1 MVMGMGR
8 VKHTI
13 EGYEPHELSNLFV
26 SFYPVGTTVRTDE
39 YKTRPRIG
47 VAGMYDSNGVLYE
60 LVNGKKSPVPG
71 VNLWASVGEHVEP
84 SGWTWRASWTF
95 GIEPVNFTLR
105 ENETIDLSVVILEDT
120 PANNGE
126 LFRDVALQVKKD
138 SEQAAK
144 SADKAATESVNAK
157 QSKEAAAQSA
167 KESSSSAYISVNAAN
182 KATSAKLAAET
193 ASNQAIIA
201 ANTSLNLSGEF
212 NSLAESARLSESS
225 ASAHAQRSET
235 AASTAVNSQLAAK
248 ASQDAAK
255 ASQDAAKAS
264 QDAAKASQD
273 ASKASQD
280 AAKQSETNSATKAT
294 AAINAAQQAETAAAT
309 AVAAAARIASGTVA
323 ITISGTGGT
332 VSVTFPSG
340 RFTAPPVVLVS
351 RSTAG
356 LAKYVPYVASV
367 TATGCVLGL
376 YAGDGTTGGGQAS
389 LSWIAV
395 QTQS

>member
-1 MVMGMGR
+1 MVKGR

-13 EGYEPHELSNLFV
+13 EGYAPHELSNLFV

-47 VAGMYDSNGVLYE
+47 VVGMYDSNGVLYE

-71 VNLWASVGEHVEP
+71 VNLWASMGEHVEP
-84 SGWTWRASWTF
+84 SGWTWRASWSF
-95 GIEPVNFTLR
+95 DIEPVNFTLR
-105 ENETIDLSVVILEDT
+105 ENETIDLSVVIMEDT

-126 LFRDVALQVKKD
+126 LFRDVAIQVKKD
-138 SEQAAK
+138 SEDAVK
-144 SADKAATESVNAK
+144 SADSAK
-157 QSKEAAAQSA
+157 QSEKAAALSA
-167 KESSSSAYISVNAAN
+167 KDSSASAYYSVNAAN
-182 KATSAKLAAET
+182 RATRAKIAAET
-193 ASNQAIIA
+193 ASNQAISA
-201 ANTSLNLSGEF
+201 ANTSLNLSDEF

-225 ASAHAQRSET
+225 ASTYAQSSET

-248 ASQDAAK
+248 VSQDAAK
-255 ASQDAAKAS
+255 VSQDAAKVS
-264 QDAAKASQD
+264 QDAA
-273 ASKASQD
+273 KASQD

-294 AAINAAQQAETAAAT
+294 AANDAATRAETAAAN
-309 AVAAAARIASGTVA
+309 AVAAAARIATGTIAISVA
-323 ITISGTGGT
+323 GVGGT
-332 VSVTFPSG
+332 VNVTFPAG

-376 YAGDGTTGGGQAS
+376 YAGDGTTGSAS
-389 LSWIAV
+389 STLSWIAV
-395 QTQS
+395 QTQ

>member
-1 MVMGMGR
+1 MVMGR

-71 VNLWASVGEHVEP
+71 VNLWASIGEHVEP

-144 SADKAATESVNAK
+144 SAGKAALESSSAK
-157 QSKEAAAQSA
+157 QSKEAAARSA
-167 KESSSSAYISVNAAN
+167 KESASSAYISVNAAN
-182 KATSAKLAAET
+182 KATAAKVAAET

-225 ASAHAQRSET
+225 ASAYAQRSET
-235 AASTAVNSQLAAK
+235 AASTAVNNQLAAK
-248 ASQDAAK
+248 VSQDAAKVSQDVAKVSQDAAK
-255 ASQDAAKAS
+255 ASQDAAKL
-264 QDAAKASQD
+264 
-273 ASKASQD
+273 
-280 AAKQSETNSATKAT
+280 SETNSATKAT
-294 AAINAAQQAETAAAT
+294 AAINAATQAETAAAN
-309 AVAAAARIASGTVA
+309 AVTAAARLATGTIA
-323 ITISGTGGT
+323 ISVNGAVGGT
-332 VSVTFPSG
+332 VNVNFPAG

-351 RSTAG
+351 RSTNG

-367 TATGCVLGL
+367 TPSGCVLGL
-376 YAGDGTTGGGQAS
+376 YAGDGTTGSGS
-389 LSWIAV
+389 STLSWIAV

>member
-1 MVMGMGR
+1 MVMGR

-26 SFYPVGTTVRTDE
+26 SFYPIGTTVRTDE

-71 VNLWASVGEHVEP
+71 VNLWASIGEHVEP

-105 ENETIDLSVVILEDT
+105 ENETVDLSVVIMENT

-144 SADKAATESVNAK
+144 SADKAVLESERAWR
-157 QSKEAAAQSA
+157 SKEAAARSA

-182 KATSAKLAAET
+182 KATSAKVAAET
-193 ASNQAIIA
+193 ASAQAISA
-201 ANTSLNLSGEF
+201 ANTSLNLSDEF

-248 ASQDAAK
+248 VSQDAAK
-255 ASQDAAKAS
+255 ASQDAAKV
-264 QDAAKASQD
+264 
-273 ASKASQD
+273 SQD

-294 AAINAAQQAETAAAT
+294 AAINAATQAETAAAT
-309 AVAAAARIASGTVA
+309 AVAAAARIATGTIAITVAGVSGTA
-323 ITISGTGGT
+323 N
-332 VSVTFPSG
+332 VTFPNG
-340 RFTAPPVVLVS
+340 RFTVPPVVLVS
-351 RSTAG
+351 RSTSG

-376 YAGDGTTGGGQAS
+376 YAGDGTTSGGTTS

>member
-1 MVMGMGR
+1 MVMGR
-8 VKHTI
+8 VKHI
-13 EGYEPHELSNLFV
+13 LEGYEPHELSHLFV
-26 SFYPVGTTVRTDE
+26 SFYPIGTTVRTDE

-71 VNLWASVGEHVEP
+71 VNLWASIGEHVEP

-105 ENETIDLSVVILEDT
+105 ENETVDLSVVIMENT

-144 SADKAATESVNAK
+144 SADKAVLESGNAK
-157 QSKEAAAQSA
+157 QSKEAAARSA

-182 KATSAKLAAET
+182 KATSAKVAAET
-193 ASNQAIIA
+193 ASAQAISA
-201 ANTSLNLSGEF
+201 ANTSLNLSDEF

-248 ASQDAAK
+248 VSQDAA
-255 ASQDAAKAS
+255 
-264 QDAAKASQD
+264 
-273 ASKASQD
+273 KASQD

-294 AAINAAQQAETAAAT
+294 AAINAATQAETAAAT
-309 AVAAAARIASGTVA
+309 AVAAAARIATGTIAITVAGVSGTA
-323 ITISGTGGT
+323 N
-332 VSVTFPSG
+332 VTFPNG
-340 RFTAPPVVLVS
+340 RFTVPPVVLVS
-351 RSTAG
+351 RSTSG

-376 YAGDGTTGGGQAS
+376 YAGDGTTGGGTTS

>member
-1 MVMGMGR
+1 MVTGR

-71 VNLWASVGEHVEP
+71 VNLWASIGEHVEP

-95 GIEPVNFTLR
+95 DIEPVNFTLR
-105 ENETIDLSVVILEDT
+105 ENETIDLSVVILENV

-144 SADKAATESVNAK
+144 SAGKAALESDSAK
-157 QSKEAAAQSA
+157 QSKEAAARSA

-182 KATSAKLAAET
+182 MATTAKLAAET
-193 ASNQAIIA
+193 ASA
-201 ANTSLNLSGEF
+201 
-212 NSLAESARLSESS
+212 
-225 ASAHAQRSET
+225 
-235 AASTAVNSQLAAK
+235 TAVNSQLAAK
-248 ASQDAAK
+248 VSQDAAK
-255 ASQDAAKAS
+255 ASQDAAKL
-264 QDAAKASQD
+264 
-273 ASKASQD
+273 SQD

-351 RSTAG
+351 RSTSA
-356 LAKYVPYVASV
+356 LAKYIPYVVSV

-376 YAGDGTTGGGQAS
+376 YAGDGTTGGGQTT

>member
-1 MVMGMGR
+1 MVMGR

-26 SFYPVGTTVRTDE
+26 SFYPIGTTVRTDE

-71 VNLWASVGEHVEP
+71 VNLWASIGEHVEP

-105 ENETIDLSVVILEDT
+105 ENETVDLSVVIMENT

-144 SADKAATESVNAK
+144 SADKAVLESERANR
-157 QSKEAAAQSA
+157 SKEAAARSA

-182 KATSAKLAAET
+182 KATSAKVAAET
-193 ASNQAIIA
+193 ASAQAISA
-201 ANTSLNLSGEF
+201 ANTSLNLSDEF

-248 ASQDAAK
+248 VSQDAA
-255 ASQDAAKAS
+255 
-264 QDAAKASQD
+264 
-273 ASKASQD
+273 KASQD

-294 AAINAAQQAETAAAT
+294 AAINAATRAETAAAT
-309 AVAAAARIASGTVA
+309 AVAAAARIATGTIAITVAGVSGTVN
-323 ITISGTGGT
+323 
-332 VSVTFPSG
+332 VTFPNG
-340 RFTAPPVVLVS
+340 RFTVPPVVLVS
-351 RSTAG
+351 RSTSG

-376 YAGDGTTGGGQAS
+376 YAGDGTTSGGTTS

>member
-1 MVMGMGR
+1 MVMGR

-26 SFYPVGTTVRTDE
+26 SFYPIGTTVRTDE

-71 VNLWASVGEHVEP
+71 VNLWASIGEHVEP

-105 ENETIDLSVVILEDT
+105 ENETVDLSVVIMENT

-144 SADKAATESVNAK
+144 SADKAVLESGNAK
-157 QSKEAAAQSA
+157 QSKEAAARSA

-182 KATSAKLAAET
+182 KATSAKVAAET
-193 ASNQAIIA
+193 ASAQAISA
-201 ANTSLNLSGEF
+201 ANTSLNLSDEF

-248 ASQDAAK
+248 VSQDAAK
-255 ASQDAAKAS
+255 ASQDAAKVS
-264 QDAAKASQD
+264 QDAA
-273 ASKASQD
+273 KASQD

-294 AAINAAQQAETAAAT
+294 AAINAATQAETAAAT
-309 AVAAAARIASGTVA
+309 AVAAAARIATGTIAITVAGVSGTA
-323 ITISGTGGT
+323 N
-332 VSVTFPSG
+332 VTFPNG
-340 RFTAPPVVLVS
+340 RFTVPPVVLVS
-351 RSTAG
+351 RSTSG

-376 YAGDGTTGGGQAS
+376 YAGDGTTGGGTTS

>member
-1 MVMGMGR
+1 MVMGR

-13 EGYEPHELSNLFV
+13 EGCAPHELSNLFV
-26 SFYPVGTTVRTDE
+26 SFYPIGTTVRTDE
-39 YKTRPRIG
+39 YTTRPRIG

-71 VNLWASVGEHVEP
+71 VNLWASIGEHVEP

-105 ENETIDLSVVILEDT
+105 ENETVDLSVVIMENT

-144 SADKAATESVNAK
+144 SADKAVLESERANR
-157 QSKEAAAQSA
+157 SKEAAARSA

-182 KATSAKLAAET
+182 KATSAKVAAET
-193 ASNQAIIA
+193 ASAQAISA
-201 ANTSLNLSGEF
+201 ANTSLNLSDEF

-248 ASQDAAK
+248 VSQDAAK
-255 ASQDAAKAS
+255 ASQDAAKV
-264 QDAAKASQD
+264 
-273 ASKASQD
+273 SQD

-294 AAINAAQQAETAAAT
+294 AAINAATRAETAAAT
-309 AVAAAARIASGTVA
+309 AVAAAARIATGTIAITVAGVSGTVN
-323 ITISGTGGT
+323 
-332 VSVTFPSG
+332 VTFPNG
-340 RFTAPPVVLVS
+340 RFTVPPVVLVS
-351 RSTAG
+351 RSTSG

-376 YAGDGTTGGGQAS
+376 YAGDGTTSGGTTS

-395 QTQS
+395 QTES

>member
-1 MVMGMGR
+1 MVMGR

-13 EGYEPHELSNLFV
+13 EGYAPHELSNLFV

-47 VAGMYDSNGVLYE
+47 VVGMYDSNGVLYE

-71 VNLWASVGEHVEP
+71 VNLWASMGEHVEP
-84 SGWTWRASWTF
+84 SGWTWRASWSF
-95 GIEPVNFTLR
+95 DIEPVNFTLR
-105 ENETIDLSVVILEDT
+105 ENETIDLSVVIMEDT

-126 LFRDVALQVKKD
+126 LFRDVAIQVKKD
-138 SEQAAK
+138 SEDAVK
-144 SADKAATESVNAK
+144 SADSAK
-157 QSKEAAAQSA
+157 QSEKAAALSA
-167 KESSSSAYISVNAAN
+167 KDSSASAYYSVNAAN
-182 KATSAKLAAET
+182 RATRAKIAAET
-193 ASNQAIIA
+193 ASNQAISA
-201 ANTSLNLSGEF
+201 ANTSLNLSDEF

-225 ASAHAQRSET
+225 ASTYAQSSET

-248 ASQDAAK
+248 VSQDAAK
-255 ASQDAAKAS
+255 VSQDAAKVS
-264 QDAAKASQD
+264 QDAA
-273 ASKASQD
+273 KASQD

-294 AAINAAQQAETAAAT
+294 AANDAATRAETAAAN
-309 AVAAAARIASGTVA
+309 AVAAAARIATGTIAISVA
-323 ITISGTGGT
+323 GVGGT
-332 VSVTFPSG
+332 VDVTFPAG

-376 YAGDGTTGGGQAS
+376 YAGDGTTGSAS
-389 LSWIAV
+389 STLSWIAV
-395 QTQS
+395 QTQ

>member
-1 MVMGMGR
+1 MVMGR
-8 VKHTI
+8 VKQTI

-71 VNLWASVGEHVEP
+71 VNLWASIGEHVEP

-120 PANNGE
+120 PTNNGE

-144 SADKAATESVNAK
+144 SAGNAATESVNAK

-167 KESSSSAYISVNAAN
+167 KESSASAYISVNAAN
-182 KATSAKLAAET
+182 KATSAKLAAEK
-193 ASNQAIIA
+193 ASNQAISA

-225 ASAHAQRSET
+225 ASTYAQRSET

-248 ASQDAAK
+248 VSQDAAK

-264 QDAAKASQD
+264 KDAA
-273 ASKASQD
+273 KASQD

-294 AAINAAQQAETAAAT
+294 AAINAAAT

-323 ITISGTGGT
+323 ITISGAGGT

-351 RSTAG
+351 RSTGG
-356 LAKYVPYVASV
+356 LAKYVPYAASV

-376 YAGDGTTGGGQAS
+376 YAGDGTTGEGQTT

>member
-1 MVMGMGR
+1 MVMGR

-26 SFYPVGTTVRTDE
+26 SFYPIGTTVRTDE

-71 VNLWASVGEHVEP
+71 VNLWASIGEHVEP

-105 ENETIDLSVVILEDT
+105 ENETVDLSVVIMENT

-144 SADKAATESVNAK
+144 SADKAALESGNAK
-157 QSKEAAAQSA
+157 QSKEAAARSA

-182 KATSAKLAAET
+182 KATSAKVAAET
-193 ASNQAIIA
+193 ASAQAISAANKATSAKIDAETASAQAISA
-201 ANTSLNLSGEF
+201 ANTSLNLS
-212 NSLAESARLSESS
+212 A
-225 ASAHAQRSET
+225 
-235 AASTAVNSQLAAK
+235 TAVNSQLAAK
-248 ASQDAAK
+248 VSQDAAK

-264 QDAAKASQD
+264 QDAAKV
-273 ASKASQD
+273 SQD

-309 AVAAAARIASGTVA
+309 AVAAAARIATGTIAITVAGVSGTVN
-323 ITISGTGGT
+323 
-332 VSVTFPSG
+332 VTFPNG
-340 RFTAPPVVLVS
+340 RFTVPPVVLVS
-351 RSTAG
+351 RSTSG

-376 YAGDGTTGGGQAS
+376 YAGDGTTGGGTTS

>member
-1 MVMGMGR
+1 MVMGR

-39 YKTRPRIG
+39 YKTRPRVG
-47 VAGMYDSNGVLYE
+47 VVGMYDSNGVLYE
-60 LVNGKKSPVPG
+60 MVNGKKSPVPG
-71 VNLWASVGEHVEP
+71 VNLWASMGEHVEP

-105 ENETIDLSVVILEDT
+105 ENETIDLSVVIMEDT

-126 LFRDVALQVKKD
+126 LFRDVAQQVKKD
-138 SEQAAK
+138 SEQAVK
-144 SADKAATESVNAK
+144 SADSAK
-157 QSKEAAAQSA
+157 QSEKAAALSA
-167 KESSSSAYISVNAAN
+167 KESSASAYYSANAAN
-182 KATSAKLAAET
+182 KATRAKLAAET
-193 ASNQAIIA
+193 ASNQAISA

-225 ASAHAQRSET
+225 ASTYAQRSET

-248 ASQDAAK
+248 VSQDAAK
-255 ASQDAAKAS
+255 VSQDAAKVS
-264 QDAAKASQD
+264 QDAAKV
-273 ASKASQD
+273 SQD

-294 AAINAAQQAETAAAT
+294 AAINAATQAETAAAN
-309 AVAAAARIASGTVA
+309 AISAAARIATGTIA
-323 ITISGTGGT
+323 ITVTGVGGN
-332 VSVTFPSG
+332 VNVNFPAG

-351 RSTAG
+351 RSTSG

-367 TATGCVLGL
+367 TPSGCVLGL
-376 YAGDGTTGGGQAS
+376 YAGDGTTGSGS
-389 LSWIAV
+389 STLSWIAV

>member
-1 MVMGMGR
+1 MVMGR

-60 LVNGKKSPVPG
+60 LVDGKKSPVPG
-71 VNLWASVGEHVEP
+71 VNLWASIGEHVEP

-105 ENETIDLSVVILEDT
+105 ENETIDLSVVIMEDT

-126 LFRDVALQVKKD
+126 LFRDVAIQVKKD

-144 SADKAATESVNAK
+144 SADKAVLESTNAK
-157 QSKEAAAQSA
+157 QSKEAAARSA
-167 KESSSSAYISVNAAN
+167 KDSSASAYYSVNAAN
-182 KATSAKLAAET
+182 RATRAKIAAET
-193 ASNQAIIA
+193 ASNQAISA
-201 ANTSLNLSGEF
+201 ANTSLNLSDEF

-255 ASQDAAKAS
+255 VSQDAAKV
-264 QDAAKASQD
+264 
-273 ASKASQD
+273 SQD

-294 AAINAAQQAETAAAT
+294 AAINAATQAETAAAN
-309 AVAAAARIASGTVA
+309 AVAAAARLATGTIA
-323 ITISGTGGT
+323 ITVSGAGGT
-332 VSVTFPSG
+332 VPVTFPAG

-351 RSTAG
+351 RSTNG

-367 TATGCVLGL
+367 TSSGCVLGL
-376 YAGDGTTGGGQAS
+376 YAGDGTTGSGS
-389 LSWIAV
+389 STLSWIAV

>member
-1 MVMGMGR
+1 MVMGR

-26 SFYPVGTTVRTDE
+26 SFYPAGTTVRTDE

-47 VAGMYDSNGVLYE
+47 VVGMYDSNGVLYE

-71 VNLWASVGEHVEP
+71 VNLWASMGEHVEP

-95 GIEPVNFTLR
+95 DIEPVNFTLR
-105 ENETIDLSVVILEDT
+105 ENETIDLSVVIMEDT

-144 SADKAATESVNAK
+144 SADKSETESASAK
-157 QSKEAAAQSA
+157 QSKKDAALSA

-182 KATSAKLAAET
+182 KATTAKVAAET
-193 ASNQAIIA
+193 ASNQAISA

-235 AASTAVNSQLAAK
+235 AASTAVNNQLAAKVSQDAAKASQDVAK

-255 ASQDAAKAS
+255 ASK
-264 QDAAKASQD
+264 
-273 ASKASQD
+273 D

-294 AAINAAQQAETAAAT
+294 AAINAARQAETAAAT
-309 AVAAAARIASGTVA
+309 AVAAAARMATGTIA
-323 ITISGTGGT
+323 ITVTGAGGT
-332 VSVTFPSG
+332 VDVTFPAG

-351 RSTAG
+351 RSTSG

-367 TATGCVLGL
+367 TPSDCVLGL
-376 YAGDGTTGGGQAS
+376 YAGDGTTGNAS
-389 LSWIAV
+389 STLSWVAI
-395 QTQS
+395 QTQ

>member
-1 MVMGMGR
+1 MVMGR

-39 YKTRPRIG
+39 YKTRPRVG
-47 VAGMYDSNGVLYE
+47 VVGMYDSNGVLYE
-60 LVNGKKSPVPG
+60 MVNGKKSPVPG
-71 VNLWASVGEHVEP
+71 VNLWASMGEHVEP

-105 ENETIDLSVVILEDT
+105 ENETIDLSVVIMEDT

-126 LFRDVALQVKKD
+126 LFRDVAQQVKKD
-138 SEQAAK
+138 SEQAVK
-144 SADKAATESVNAK
+144 SADSAK
-157 QSKEAAAQSA
+157 QSEKAAAQSA
-167 KESSSSAYISVNAAN
+167 KDSSASAYYSVNAAN
-182 KATSAKLAAET
+182 RATRAKIAAET
-193 ASNQAIIA
+193 ASNQAISA

-225 ASAHAQRSET
+225 ASTYAQRSET

-248 ASQDAAK
+248 VSQDAAK
-255 ASQDAAKAS
+255 VSQDAAKVS
-264 QDAAKASQD
+264 QDAAKV
-273 ASKASQD
+273 SQD

-294 AAINAAQQAETAAAT
+294 AAINAATQAETAAAN
-309 AVAAAARIASGTVA
+309 AVAAARLATGTIAISVA
-323 ITISGTGGT
+323 GAGGT
-332 VSVTFPSG
+332 VNVTFPAG

-351 RSTAG
+351 RSTSG

-367 TATGCVLGL
+367 TPSGCVLGL
-376 YAGDGTTGGGQAS
+376 YAGDGTTGSGS
-389 LSWIAV
+389 STLSWIAI
-395 QTQS
+395 QTQ

>member
-1 MVMGMGR
+1 MVMGR

-71 VNLWASVGEHVEP
+71 VNLWASIGEHVEP
-84 SGWTWRASWTF
+84 SGWTWKASWTF

-105 ENETIDLSVVILEDT
+105 KNETIDLSVVIMENT

-144 SADKAATESVNAK
+144 SADKAALESGNAK
-157 QSKEAAAQSA
+157 QSKEAAARSA

-182 KATSAKLAAET
+182 KATSAKVAAET
-193 ASNQAIIA
+193 ASAQAISAANKATSAKIDAETASAQAISA
-201 ANTSLNLSGEF
+201 ANTSLNLS
-212 NSLAESARLSESS
+212 A
-225 ASAHAQRSET
+225 
-235 AASTAVNSQLAAK
+235 TAVNSQLAAK
-248 ASQDAAK
+248 VSQDAAK

-264 QDAAKASQD
+264 QDAAKV
-273 ASKASQD
+273 SQD

-309 AVAAAARIASGTVA
+309 AVAAAARIATGTIAITVAGVSGTVN
-323 ITISGTGGT
+323 
-332 VSVTFPSG
+332 VTFPNG
-340 RFTAPPVVLVS
+340 RFTVPPVVLVS
-351 RSTAG
+351 RSTSG

-376 YAGDGTTGGGQAS
+376 YAGDGTTGGGTTS

>member
-1 MVMGMGR
+1 MVMGR

-71 VNLWASVGEHVEP
+71 VNLWASMGEHVEP

-105 ENETIDLSVVILEDT
+105 ENETIDLSVVIMEDT

-144 SADKAATESVNAK
+144 SAGKAALESDSAK
-157 QSKEAAAQSA
+157 QSKEAAARSA

-182 KATSAKLAAET
+182 KSTTAKVAAET

-212 NSLAESARLSESS
+212 NSLAESVRLSESS

-248 ASQDAAK
+248 VSQDAAK
-255 ASQDAAKAS
+255 ASQDAAKL
-264 QDAAKASQD
+264 
-273 ASKASQD
+273 SQD

-323 ITISGTGGT
+323 ITVAGAGAT
-332 VSVTFPSG
+332 VNVTFPTG
-340 RFTAPPVVLVS
+340 RFTAKPVVLVS
-351 RSTAG
+351 RSTG
-356 LAKYVPYVASV
+356 VLAKYVPYVASV
-367 TATGCVLGL
+367 TSSGCVLGL
-376 YAGDGTTGGGQAS
+376 YAGDGTTGNAS
-389 LSWIAV
+389 STLSWIAV
-395 QTQS
+395 QTQQ

>member
-1 MVMGMGR
+1 MVMGR

-26 SFYPVGTTVRTDE
+26 SFYPVETTVRTDE

-47 VAGMYDSNGVLYE
+47 VAGMYDNNGVLYE

-71 VNLWASVGEHVEP
+71 VNLWASMGEHVEP

-105 ENETIDLSVVILEDT
+105 ENETIDLSVVIMEDT

-144 SADKAATESVNAK
+144 SADKAALESSSAK
-157 QSKEAAAQSA
+157 QSKEAAARSA
-167 KESSSSAYISVNAAN
+167 KESSSSAYISVNSAN
-182 KATSAKLAAET
+182 KATAAKIGAET
-193 ASNQAIIA
+193 ASAQAISA

-248 ASQDAAK
+248 VSQDAAK

-264 QDAAKASQD
+264 QDAA
-273 ASKASQD
+273 KASQD

-294 AAINAAQQAETAAAT
+294 AAINAAQRAETAAAT
-309 AVAAAARIASGTVA
+309 AVAAAARIATGTIAITVTGVAGTVP
-323 ITISGTGGT
+323 
-332 VSVTFPSG
+332 VTFPEG
-340 RFTAPPVVLVS
+340 RFTAPPVVVVS
-351 RSTAG
+351 RVSGG
-356 LAKYVPYVASV
+356 LAKYVPYVAGS
-367 TATGCVLGL
+367 TATGCTLGL
-376 YAGDGTTGGGQAS
+376 YAGDGTTAGGNCS

>member
-1 MVMGMGR
+1 MVMGR

-13 EGYEPHELSNLFV
+13 EGYTPHELSNLFV
-26 SFYPVGTTVRTDE
+26 SFYPIGTTVRTDE

-47 VAGMYDSNGVLYE
+47 VVGMYDSNGILYE

-71 VNLWASVGEHVEP
+71 VNLWASMGEHVEP

-95 GIEPVNFTLR
+95 DIEPVNFTLR
-105 ENETIDLSVVILEDT
+105 ENETIDLSVVIMEDT

-126 LFRDVALQVKKD
+126 LFRDVAIQVKKD
-138 SEQAAK
+138 SEDAVK
-144 SADKAATESVNAK
+144 SADSAK
-157 QSKEAAAQSA
+157 QSEKAAARSA
-167 KESSSSAYISVNAAN
+167 KDSSASAYYSVNAAN
-182 KATSAKLAAET
+182 RATRAKIAAET
-193 ASNQAIIA
+193 ASNQAISA
-201 ANTSLNLSGEF
+201 ANTSLNLSDEF

-248 ASQDAAK
+248 VSQDAAK

-264 QDAAKASQD
+264 EDAA
-273 ASKASQD
+273 KASQD

-294 AAINAAQQAETAAAT
+294 AAINAATQAETAAAN
-309 AVAAAARIASGTVA
+309 AVAAAARLATGT
-323 ITISGTGGT
+323 IPISVNGAGGT
-332 VSVTFPSG
+332 VNVNFPAG

-351 RSTAG
+351 RSTSG

-367 TATGCVLGL
+367 TPSGCVLGL
-376 YAGDGTTGGGQAS
+376 YAGDGTTGSGS
-389 LSWIAV
+389 STLSWIAV

>member
-1 MVMGMGR
+1 MVMGR

-26 SFYPVGTTVRTDE
+26 SFYPIGTTVRTDE
-39 YKTRPRIG
+39 CKTRPRIG
-47 VAGMYDSNGVLYE
+47 VAGMYDSNGILYE

-71 VNLWASVGEHVEP
+71 VNLWASMGEHVEP

-105 ENETIDLSVVILEDT
+105 ENETIDLSVVIMEDT

-144 SADKAATESVNAK
+144 SADKAVLESSNAK
-157 QSKEAAAQSA
+157 QSKEAAARSA

-182 KATSAKLAAET
+182 KATAAKIDAET
-193 ASNQAIIA
+193 ASAQAISA

-248 ASQDAAK
+248 VSQDEAK

-264 QDAAKASQD
+264 EDAA
-273 ASKASQD
+273 KASQD

-294 AAINAAQQAETAAAT
+294 AANDAATRAETAAAT
-309 AVAAAARIASGTVA
+309 AVAAAARIATGTIA
-323 ITISGTGGT
+323 ISVNGAGGT
-332 VSVTFPSG
+332 VNVNFPAG
-340 RFTAPPVVLVS
+340 RFTVPPVVLVS
-351 RSTAG
+351 RSNSG
-356 LAKYVPYVASV
+356 LAKYIPYVASV

-376 YAGDGTTGGGQAS
+376 YAGDGTTGSAS
-389 LSWIAV
+389 STLSWIAV

>member
-1 MVMGMGR
+1 MVTGR

-13 EGYEPHELSNLFV
+13 EGYTPHELSNLFV
-26 SFYPVGTTVRTDE
+26 SFYPIGTTVRTDE

-71 VNLWASVGEHVEP
+71 VNLWASMGERVEP

-105 ENETIDLSVVILEDT
+105 ENETVDLSVVIMEDT

-138 SEQAAK
+138 SEQAVK
-144 SADKAATESVNAK
+144 SADSAK

-167 KESSSSAYISVNAAN
+167 KESSSSAYYSVNAAN

-193 ASNQAIIA
+193 ASNRAISA
-201 ANTSLNLSGEF
+201 ANTSLNLSDEF
-212 NSLAESARLSESS
+212 NSLAESARLSESF
-225 ASAHAQRSET
+225 ASAYAQSSET

-248 ASQDAAK
+248 VSQDAAKVSQDAAK

-264 QDAAKASQD
+264 QN
-273 ASKASQD
+273 
-280 AAKQSETNSATKAT
+280 AAKQSETNSTTKAT
-294 AAINAAQQAETAAAT
+294 AANDAATRAETAAAN
-309 AVAAAARIASGTVA
+309 AVAAAARLATGNIAISVAGAGATVN
-323 ITISGTGGT
+323 
-332 VSVTFPSG
+332 VTFPAG

-351 RSTAG
+351 RSGSG

-367 TATGCVLGL
+367 TSSGCVLGL
-376 YAGDGTTGGGQAS
+376 YAGDGTTGNAS
-389 LSWIAV
+389 STLSWIAV

>member
-1 MVMGMGR
+1 MVMGR
-8 VKHTI
+8 VKHAI

-26 SFYPVGTTVRTDE
+26 SFYPIGTTVRTDE

-71 VNLWASVGEHVEP
+71 VNLWASMGERVEP

-105 ENETIDLSVVILEDT
+105 ENETVDLSVVIMEDT

-138 SEQAAK
+138 SEQAVK
-144 SADKAATESVNAK
+144 SADSAK

-167 KESSSSAYISVNAAN
+167 KESSSSAYYSVNASN
-182 KATSAKLAAET
+182 KATSAKLAAEK
-193 ASNQAIIA
+193 ASNQAISA
-201 ANTSLNLSGEF
+201 ANTSLNLSDEF
-212 NSLAESARLSESS
+212 NSLAESARLSESF
-225 ASAHAQRSET
+225 ASAYAQSSET

-248 ASQDAAK
+248 VSQDAAKVSQDAAK
-255 ASQDAAKAS
+255 ASQDAA
-264 QDAAKASQD
+264 
-273 ASKASQD
+273 KASQD

-294 AAINAAQQAETAAAT
+294 AAIDAAFRAETAAANT
-309 AVAAAARIASGTVA
+309 VAAARLATGNIAISVAGAGATVN
-323 ITISGTGGT
+323 
-332 VSVTFPSG
+332 VTFPAG

-351 RSTAG
+351 RSGSG

-367 TATGCVLGL
+367 TSSGCVLGL
-376 YAGDGTTGGGQAS
+376 YAGDGTTGNAS
-389 LSWIAV
+389 STLSWIAV

>member
-1 MVMGMGR
+1 MVMGR

-13 EGYEPHELSNLFV
+13 EGYTPHELSNLFV

-71 VNLWASVGEHVEP
+71 VNLWASMGEHVEP

-105 ENETIDLSVVILEDT
+105 ENETIDLSVVIMENT

-144 SADKAATESVNAK
+144 SAGKAALESSSAK

-167 KESSSSAYISVNAAN
+167 KESASSAYYSVNAAN

-193 ASNQAIIA
+193 ASNQAISA
-201 ANTSLNLSGEF
+201 ANTSLNLSDEF

-225 ASAHAQRSET
+225 ASTYAQRSET
-235 AASTAVNSQLAAK
+235 ATSTAVNSQLAAK

-255 ASQDAAKAS
+255 VSQDAAKV
-264 QDAAKASQD
+264 
-273 ASKASQD
+273 SQD

-294 AAINAAQQAETAAAT
+294 AAINAAQQAETAAAN
-309 AVAAAARIASGTVA
+309 AVAAAARIATGTIA
-323 ITISGTGGT
+323 ITVNGAGGT
-332 VSVTFPSG
+332 VNVPFPAG
-340 RFTAPPVVLVS
+340 RFTNPPVVLVS
-351 RSTAG
+351 RSTSH
-356 LAKYVPYVASV
+356 LAKYVPYVVSV
-367 TATGCVLGL
+367 TPSGCVLGL
-376 YAGDGTTGGGQAS
+376 YSGDGTIGAAS
-389 LSWIAV
+389 STLSWIAI
-395 QTQS
+395 QTQ

>member
-1 MVMGMGR
+1 MVMGR

-39 YKTRPRIG
+39 YTTRPRIG

-144 SADKAATESVNAK
+144 SAGNAATESVNAK
-157 QSKEAAAQSA
+157 QSKEAAARSA

-193 ASNQAIIA
+193 ASNQAITA

-212 NSLAESARLSESS
+212 NSLAESVRLSESS
-225 ASAHAQRSET
+225 ASAYAQRSET

-248 ASQDAAK
+248 VSQDAAK
-255 ASQDAAKAS
+255 ASQDAAKSS
-264 QDAAKASQD
+264 QDAAKL
-273 ASKASQD
+273 
-280 AAKQSETNSATKAT
+280 SETNSATKAT

-309 AVAAAARIASGTVA
+309 AVAAAARIATGTIA
-323 ITISGTGGT
+323 ISVNGAGGT
-332 VSVTFPSG
+332 VNVDFPAG

-376 YAGDGTTGGGQAS
+376 YAGDGTTGSAS
-389 LSWIAV
+389 STLSWIAV

>member
-1 MVMGMGR
+1 MVTGR

-71 VNLWASVGEHVEP
+71 VNLWASMGEHVEP

-144 SADKAATESVNAK
+144 SADKAATESASAK
-157 QSKEAAAQSA
+157 QSKEASARAA
-167 KESSSSAYISVNAAN
+167 KESSSSAYISVNSAN
-182 KATSAKLAAET
+182 KATAAKIDAET
-193 ASNQAIIA
+193 ASAQAISA

-248 ASQDAAK
+248 VSQDAAK

-264 QDAAKASQD
+264 QDAA
-273 ASKASQD
+273 KASQD

-309 AVAAAARIASGTVA
+309 AVAATARLATGTIAITVAGNSGTVA
-323 ITISGTGGT
+323 
-332 VSVTFPSG
+332 VTFPAG

-356 LAKYVPYVASV
+356 LAKYVPYVESV

-376 YAGDGTTGGGQAS
+376 YAGDGTAGSGS
-389 LSWIAV
+389 SKLSWIAV

>member
-1 MVMGMGR
+1 MVMGR

-13 EGYEPHELSNLFV
+13 EGYTPHELSNLFV

-47 VAGMYDSNGVLYE
+47 VVGMYDSNGVLYE

-71 VNLWASVGEHVEP
+71 VNLWASMGEHVEP

-95 GIEPVNFTLR
+95 DIEPVNFTLR
-105 ENETIDLSVVILEDT
+105 ENETIDLSVVIMEDT

-126 LFRDVALQVKKD
+126 LFRDVAIQVKKD
-138 SEQAAK
+138 SEDAVK
-144 SADKAATESVNAK
+144 SADSAK
-157 QSKEAAAQSA
+157 QSEKAAALSA
-167 KESSSSAYISVNAAN
+167 KDSSASAYYSVNAAN
-182 KATSAKLAAET
+182 RATRAK
-193 ASNQAIIA
+193 IA
-201 ANTSLNLSGEF
+201 A
-212 NSLAESARLSESS
+212 
-225 ASAHAQRSET
+225 ET

-248 ASQDAAK
+248 VSQDAAK
-255 ASQDAAKAS
+255 VSQDAAKVS
-264 QDAAKASQD
+264 QDAA
-273 ASKASQD
+273 KASQD

-294 AAINAAQQAETAAAT
+294 AANDAATRAETAAAN
-309 AVAAAARIASGTVA
+309 AVAAARIATGSIA
-323 ITISGTGGT
+323 ISVNGAGGT
-332 VSVTFPSG
+332 VNVNFPAG

-351 RSTAG
+351 RSTSG

-376 YAGDGTTGGGQAS
+376 YAGDGTTGVGS
-389 LSWIAV
+389 STLSWIAV

>member
-1 MVMGMGR
+1 MVMGR

-13 EGYEPHELSNLFV
+13 EGYTPHELSNLFV

-71 VNLWASVGEHVEP
+71 VNLWASMGEHVEP

-105 ENETIDLSVVILEDT
+105 ENETIDLSVVIMENT

-144 SADKAATESVNAK
+144 SAGKAALESSSAK

-167 KESSSSAYISVNAAN
+167 KESASSAYYSVNAAN

-193 ASNQAIIA
+193 ASNQAISA
-201 ANTSLNLSGEF
+201 ANTSLNLSDEF

-225 ASAHAQRSET
+225 ASTYAQRSET
-235 AASTAVNSQLAAK
+235 ATSTAVNSQLAAK

-255 ASQDAAKAS
+255 VSQDAA
-264 QDAAKASQD
+264 
-273 ASKASQD
+273 KASQD

-294 AAINAAQQAETAAAT
+294 AAINAAQQAETAAAN
-309 AVAAAARIASGTVA
+309 AVAAAARIATGTIA
-323 ITISGTGGT
+323 ITVTGAGGT
-332 VSVTFPSG
+332 VDVTFPAR
-340 RFTAPPVVLVS
+340 RFTTPPVVLVS
-351 RSTAG
+351 RSTSG

-367 TATGCVLGL
+367 TPSGCVLGL
-376 YAGDGTTGGGQAS
+376 YAGDGTTGNAS
-389 LSWIAV
+389 STLSWVAI
-395 QTQS
+395 QTQ

>member
-1 MVMGMGR
+1 MVMGR

-47 VAGMYDSNGVLYE
+47 VVGMYDSNGVLYE

-71 VNLWASVGEHVEP
+71 VNLWASIGEHVEP

-138 SEQAAK
+138 SEQAVK
-144 SADKAATESVNAK
+144 SADKAVLESSNAK
-157 QSKEAAAQSA
+157 RSKEAAARSA

-193 ASNQAIIA
+193 ASNQAI
-201 ANTSLNLSGEF
+201 N
-212 NSLAESARLSESS
+212 
-225 ASAHAQRSET
+225 
-235 AASTAVNSQLAAK
+235 AASTATEAAST
-248 ASQDAAK
+248 ATEATTVAQNAA
-255 ASQDAAKAS
+255 
-264 QDAAKASQD
+264 
-273 ASKASQD
+273 
-280 AAKQSETNSATKAT
+280 AT
-294 AAINAAQQAETAAAT
+294 AAIAGILSGTGSPQGVVAAPVGSQYRDTAAT
-309 AVAAAARIASGTVA
+309 NGAVIWVKASGTGNTGWVVQYGDTGWRQITPLNVTSGTVA
-323 ITISGTGGT
+323 IRRFGSTVLYRVSSIVVAAGSGNVALHDNTARLPPGFQGHVDSDTDFRLRPLSAVTPIHVVALWSRHALSLLSPSTRPTGPLIGT
-332 VSVTFPSG
+332 LRWETDDPWP
-340 RFTAPPVVLVS
+340 TALPGNP
-351 RSTAG
+351 
-356 LAKYVPYVASV
+356 
-367 TATGCVLGL
+367 
-376 YAGDGTTGGGQAS
+376 TT
-389 LSWIAV
+389 
-395 QTQS
+395 